1 MASLTFCC
9 VWHVVWAVYALSSNR
24 GDPVLLE
31 TLIVIA
37 VYCRCLLNPQR
48 RDECVGVEF
57 KWDFNLLAIRRW
69 AYGLLLLSTFVGC
82 REPITDNML
91 PAPIR
96 DKIEYVVVG
105 RMPRYGGGDHF
116 ELRGSDT
123 LLHYIV
129 IRGVDSPKPGQSFYR
144 EARGWLWKMTR
155 NKDIRVEVVDREET
169 MIEVADVFLINDD
182 PADIE
187 GDLNVGLELI
197 RQGLGWFD
205 GSEFEDSER
214 FQQAELEAKTNKLGL
229 WSEPDPIPPWE
240 FESARQTKRDEQ
252 LKF

>member
-1 MASLTFCC
+1 MASLNFCC

-82 REPITDNML
+82 REPITNNML

-123 LLHYIV
+123 LHYIV

-144 EARGWLWKMTR
+144 EARGWLWRMTR

-182 PADIE
+182 PADFE

-214 FQQAELEAKTNKLGL
+214 FNKLNSKPKQTSLACGAN
-229 WSEPDPIPPWE
+229 PIP
-240 FESARQTKRDEQ
+240 SRRGSSNRQGKQ
-252 LKF
+252 NAMNS